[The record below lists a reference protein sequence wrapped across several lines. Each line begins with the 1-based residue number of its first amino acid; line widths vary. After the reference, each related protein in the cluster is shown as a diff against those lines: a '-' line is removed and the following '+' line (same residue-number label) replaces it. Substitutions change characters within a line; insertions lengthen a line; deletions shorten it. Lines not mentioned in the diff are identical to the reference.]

1 MAHVRAHPP
10 DPAGAGGWLL
20 CGAAVA
26 THHGGAAVPRTSR
39 LRHAQRPA
47 SSSKRARD
55 KTSGVGEECVW
66 RTGEL
71 ARVVQR
77 VRTSN
82 RCTFRSSLDVVRAA
96 GGCKQREYLCSPR
109 STIRLQVGKHALCAS
124 PQASAQLPR
133 LTRDSGEEALV
144 FGFWCTRKTHVAR
157 RDIGL
162 CGDCITTVTTAA
174 CT

>member
-1 MAHVRAHPP
+1 MAHGRA
-10 DPAGAGGWLL
+10 
-20 CGAAVA
+20 
-26 THHGGAAVPRTSR
+26 S
-39 LRHAQRPA
+39 
-47 SSSKRARD
+47 
-55 KTSGVGEECVW
+55 TSGSARAYVKSMHVS
-66 RTGEL
+66 EL
-71 ARVVQR
+71 SGR
-77 VRTSN
+77 
-82 RCTFRSSLDVVRAA
+82 RASCR
-96 GGCKQREYLCSPR
+96 GLGKQREYLCSPR